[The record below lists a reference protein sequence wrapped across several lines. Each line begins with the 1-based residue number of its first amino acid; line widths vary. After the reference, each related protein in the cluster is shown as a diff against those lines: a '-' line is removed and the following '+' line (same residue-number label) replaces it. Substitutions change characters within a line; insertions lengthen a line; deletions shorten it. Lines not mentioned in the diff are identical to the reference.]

1 MPLLTGKSA
10 LMKYTAMHNP
20 TATDDFIILA
30 PMGGNISFIIFTPLK
45 SAYPMRISAFAQ
57 IVMIRCSFFM
67 SL

>member
-30 PMGGNISFIIFTPLK
+30 PMGGNVSFIILTP
-45 SAYPMRISAFAQ
+45 
-57 IVMIRCSFFM
+57 
-67 SL
+67 